1 MVTPRGVGQR
11 PFYIGVSLLMG
22 LIAVVGFW
30 PTYFGPLVR
39 GTVEQPPV
47 IHVHATVFA
56 GWLVLFLA
64 QVVLAATGRVAWH
77 MRLGRLGIGYGIVLI
92 LVGLITTVSRSTN
105 LFDQGSI
112 AGARQLLI
120 VGSADMVVFA
130 AFFVAAIV
138 YRRKPQ
144 IHKRLMIVA
153 ATMLLIAAASR
164 MQFLPLLSLR
174 RAIWMSPVFLAMA
187 YDFRSRH
194 LVHPIY
200 LVGLGAFL
208 VRVVTPPLIA
218 GTETWAA
225 FARWVFTLTA

>member
-47 IHVHATVFA
+47 IHVHATVFV

-92 LVGLITTVSRSTN
+92 LVGLITTVVRSSD
-105 LFDQGSI
+105 LFSQGSI
-112 AGARQLLI
+112 AGARELLL
-120 VGSADMVVFA
+120 VASEDMVLFA

-138 YRRKPQ
+138 YRRKPKL
-144 IHKRLMIVA
+144 HKRLMIVA
-153 ATMLLIAAASR
+153 ATMLLVAAASR

-174 RAIWMSPVFLAMA
+174 WGIWMSPVALAIA
-187 YDFRSRH
+187 YDFKGRR

-200 LVGLGAFL
+200 LLGLGAFL
-208 VRVVTPPLIA
+208 VRIVSPGLIS
-218 GTETWAA
+218 GTETWVA
-225 FARWVFTLTA
+225 FSNWVFALTA

>member
-1 MVTPRGVGQR
+1 MVAPRGVGRR

-39 GTVEQPPV
+39 GTVEQPLV
-47 IHVHATVFA
+47 IHVHATVFV

-77 MRLGRLGIGYGIVLI
+77 QRLGRLGIGYGIMLI
-92 LVGLITTVSRSTN
+92 LVGLTTTVIRSSN
-105 LFDQGSI
+105 LFYQGSI
-112 AGARQLLI
+112 ADARQLLL
-120 VGSADMVVFA
+120 VGSEDMVVFA

-144 IHKRLMIVA
+144 IHKRLMMVA

-164 MQFLPLLSLR
+164 MQFLPPLPLR
-174 RAIWMSPVFLAMA
+174 LAVWVSPVFLAMA

-194 LVHPIY
+194 IVHPIY
-200 LVGLGAFL
+200 LAGLGAFL
-208 VRVVTPPLIA
+208 VRAVTPPLIT
-218 GTETWAA
+218 GTETWAS
-225 FARWVFTLTA
+225 FARWVFALAA

>member
-1 MVTPRGVGQR
+1 MVTPRGVSQR

-47 IHVHATVFA
+47 IHVHATVFV

-77 MRLGRLGIGYGIVLI
+77 LRLGRLGIGYGVVVI
-92 LVGLITTVSRSTN
+92 LVGLTTTVVRSSN
-105 LFDQGSI
+105 LFYEGSI

-120 VGSADMVVFA
+120 AGSEDMVVFA

-144 IHKRLMIVA
+144 IHKRLMMVA

-164 MQFLPLLSLR
+164 MQFLPPLPLR
-174 RAIWMSPVFLAMA
+174 LAVWVSPVFLAMA

-208 VRVVTPPLIA
+208 VRAVTPRLIT

-225 FARWVFTLTA
+225 FARWVFALAA